1 VPRSPR
7 SVAFIGSGTIAR
19 AVARRL
25 EVGDVPGM
33 TLLGFLARSPDAQ
46 LPGPAL
52 DAAALLTASVV
63 VEAAGHDALREHGE
77 AVLGHGTPLVC
88 LSVGALADAE
98 LRRRLFGA
106 AEASGARLLVASGAV
121 GGLDLLR
128 AAADAGLDE
137 VVVEQRKP
145 ANTLL
150 PAAEAAALAGPLV
163 VFDGPVTDVVAR
175 FPTTTNVAAA
185 VALAGIGF
193 DDTRARVIAD
203 PALGANQVCV
213 SARGAFG
220 AFTLELANVA
230 SANPR
235 TSAIVAHSVVA
246 TLRALAGPV
255 VVPA

>member
-1 VPRSPR
+1 VPRT
-7 SVAFIGSGTIAR
+7 VAFIGAGTIAR
-19 AVARRL
+19 EVARRI
-25 EVGDVPGM
+25 EAGDVPG
-33 TLLGFLARSPDAQ
+33 TTVAGFLARASDAE

-52 DAAALLTASVV
+52 DAAALPGAGVV
-63 VEAAGHDALREHGE
+63 VEAAGHEALREHGE
-77 AVLGHGTPLVC
+77 AVLRHGTPLVC
-88 LSVGALADAE
+88 LSVGALADAG
-98 LRRRLFGA
+98 LRERLLGA
-106 AEASGARLLVASGAV
+106 AGASGARLLVASGAV

-128 AAADAGLDE
+128 AAAEAGLDE

-145 ANTLL
+145 AKTLL
-150 PAAEAAALAGPLV
+150 PADEADALAEPLV
-163 VFDGPVTDVVAR
+163 VFDGPVAEVVAR
-175 FPTTTNVAAA
+175 FPKTTNVAAA

-193 DDTRARVIAD
+193 EETRARVIAD
-203 PALGANQVCV
+203 PALGANQVRV

-230 SANPR
+230 SANPQ

>member
-1 VPRSPR
+1 VTRA
-7 SVAFIGSGTIAR
+7 VAFIGAGTIAR
-19 AVARRL
+19 EVARRISS
-25 EVGDVPGM
+25 GDVPGT
-33 TLLGFLARSPDAQ
+33 TLVGFLARSPAAE

-52 DAAALLTASVV
+52 DAAALLRADVV
-63 VEAAGHDALREHGE
+63 VEAAGHEALREHGE
-77 AVLGHGTPLVC
+77 AVLRQGTPLVC
-88 LSVGALADAE
+88 LSVGALADAG
-98 LRRRLFGA
+98 LRSRLLGA
-106 AEASGARLLVASGAV
+106 AEASGTQLLVASGAV

-128 AAADAGLDE
+128 AAAEAGLEE

-145 ANTLL
+145 AATLL
-150 PAAEAAALAGPLV
+150 DPAEAEALTGPIV
-163 VFDGPVTDVVAR
+163 VFDGPVAEVVAL
-175 FPTTTNVAAA
+175 FPKTTNVAAA

-193 DDTRARVIAD
+193 EETRARVIAD
-203 PALGANQVCV
+203 PALSANQVRV

-230 SANPR
+230 SANPQ

>member
-1 VPRSPR
+1 VLR
-7 SVAFIGSGTIAR
+7 SVAFIGAGTIAR
-19 AVARRL
+19 EVARCI
-25 EVGDVPGM
+25 EAGGIPGT
-33 TLLGFLARSPDAQ
+33 TLAGFLARSPETA

-52 DAAALLTASVV
+52 DAAALRTAGVV

-77 AVLGHGTPLVC
+77 AVLRHGTPLVC
-88 LSVGALADAE
+88 LSVGALADAG

-128 AAADAGLDE
+128 AAAEAGLDE

-145 ANTLL
+145 ARTLL
-150 PAAEAAALAGPLV
+150 DAAEAAALSEPLV
-163 VFDGPVTDVVAR
+163 VFDGPVAEVVAR
-175 FPTTTNVAAA
+175 FPKTTNVAAA

-193 DDTRARVIAD
+193 DETRARVIAD
-203 PALGANQVCV
+203 PALAANQVRV

-230 SANPR
+230 SANPQ

>member
-1 VPRSPR
+1 MR
-7 SVAFIGSGTIAR
+7 SVAFIGAGTIAR
-19 AVARRL
+19 EVARRV
-25 EVGDVPGM
+25 EAGDVRGT
-33 TLLGFLARSPDAQ
+33 TLAGFFVRSPGRA

-52 DAAALLTASVV
+52 DAVALRAAGVV

-77 AVLGHGTPLVC
+77 AVLEHGTPLVC

-98 LRRRLFGA
+98 LRRRLLAA

-121 GGLDLLR
+121 GGLDVLR
-128 AAADAGLDE
+128 AAAEAGLDE

-145 ANTLL
+145 AKTLL
-150 PAAEAAALAGPLV
+150 GAAEADALTGPRV
-163 VFDGPVTDVVAR
+163 VFDGPVAEVVAR
-175 FPTTTNVAAA
+175 FPKTTNVAAA

-203 PALGANQVCV
+203 PALEANHVRI

-235 TSAIVAHSVVA
+235 TSAIAAHSVVA